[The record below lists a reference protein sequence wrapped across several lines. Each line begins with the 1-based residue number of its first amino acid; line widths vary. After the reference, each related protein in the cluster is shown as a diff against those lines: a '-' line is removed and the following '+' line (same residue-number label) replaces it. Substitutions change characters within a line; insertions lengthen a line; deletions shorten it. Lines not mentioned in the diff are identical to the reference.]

1 MPSPRSALSRIEI
14 IKVRAGRIA
23 RRWGGRDT
31 TDLAGA
37 KTETAVDG
45 DWRRL
50 LAEHF
55 GIA

>member
-1 MPSPRSALSRIEI
+1 MKHAAFGGNRIVVSLS
-14 IKVRAGRIA
+14 GRCDA
-23 RRWGGRDT
+23 RPW
-31 TDLAGA
+31 L
-37 KTETAVDG
+37 TAVGD